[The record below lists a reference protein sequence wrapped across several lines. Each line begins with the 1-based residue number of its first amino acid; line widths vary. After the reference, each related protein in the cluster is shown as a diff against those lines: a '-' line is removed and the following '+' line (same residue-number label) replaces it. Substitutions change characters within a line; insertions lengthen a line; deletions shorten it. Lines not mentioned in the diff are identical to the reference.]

1 MIAFA
6 GPQKEPSLLCVEGKD
21 DLHSIIQLLLRHNI
35 DLERGNITVKY
46 GSISDRG
53 VEETGGREKLLEGMP
68 IAVITNAGRSVGFIL
83 DADEVAE
90 DRWRAVRGRLDN
102 VGLTLP
108 DEIPKEGFVGEADTF
123 KARVGVWLM
132 PDDRQSGALE
142 EFLKDL
148 VDSSDPL
155 LPIAE
160 TSTDQA
166 RNRGARFRDSHRLK
180 AILHAWLAWQE
191 RPGVP
196 YGLAIRDRYFSHD
209 SANALA
215 FVEWFRR
222 VFL

>member
-1 MIAFA
+1 M
-6 GPQKEPSLLCVEGKD
+6 PQKERSLLRVEGKD
-21 DLHSIIQLLLRHNI
+21 DEHAINHLLLRHDI
-35 DLERGNITVKY
+35 DCDREDVAVAIR
-46 GSISDRG
+46 SISDHG
-53 VEETGGREKLLEGMP
+53 VEETGGREKLLEGMQTA
-68 IAVITNAGRSVGFIL
+68 IMTSTGRSVGFIL

-90 DRWRAVRGRLDN
+90 DRWRAVRGRLNN

-132 PDDRQSGALE
+132 PDNRQSGALE
-142 EFLKDL
+142 EFLKNL

-166 RNRGARFRDSHRLK
+166 RNRGARFSDSHRLK
-180 AILHAWLAWQE
+180 AVLRAWLAWQE
-191 RPGVP
+191 RPGLP
-196 YGLAIRDRYFSHD
+196 YGTAIKARYFSHD

-215 FVEWFRR
+215 FVKWFKR

>member
-1 MIAFA
+1 M
-6 GPQKEPSLLCVEGKD
+6 PQKERSLLRVEGKD
-21 DLHSIIQLLLRHNI
+21 DEHAINHLLLRHDI
-35 DLERGNITVKY
+35 DCGREDVAVDIR
-46 GSISDRG
+46 SISDYG
-53 VEETGGREKLLEGMP
+53 VEETGGREKLLEGIP
-68 IAVITNAGRSVGFIL
+68 TAVITNAGRSVGFIL

-132 PDDRQSGALE
+132 PDNRQSGALE

-160 TSTDQA
+160 TSTEQA
-166 RNRGARFRDSHRLK
+166 RNRGARFRASYRLK
-180 AILHAWLAWQE
+180 AVLHAWLAWQE
-191 RPGVP
+191 NPGLP
-196 YGLAIRDRYFSHD
+196 YGTAITARYFSHD